1 VPAESHDGDE
11 PAPEPVAAFFVIGS
25 EHDPGQQL
33 RFLAELDA
41 RVNREGFV
49 ERWLAADNE
58 ADLKEALLHDDR
70 QLALVLNEHGPTR
83 ELVDTTAAELDL
95 PPGTLITLVA
105 RDGRAIV
112 PDGDTRLRAGDRIT
126 IVGDPDSITEMRNRY
141 QPEPG

>member
-1 VPAESHDGDE
+1 
-11 PAPEPVAAFFVIGS
+11 
-25 EHDPGQQL
+25 
-33 RFLAELDA
+33 
-41 RVNREGFV
+41 VNREGFV

-70 QLALVLNEHGPTR
+70 QLALVLDEHGPTR